1 MSYVPINIKTNYTF
15 LTSMI
20 KIDDLINYALKN
32 NLKTLT
38 ITDNNMFGVLEF
50 YNKCIANNIKPIVG
64 REIEL
69 NKLKILLYCANYLGY
84 KNLLKI
90 NTILLDEELN
100 LSHLKN
106 HFEGLICIVPFE
118 SLKLYDDL
126 KQIYKYIFKSY
137 KNLAEKNLMS
147 GTNLVYMNE
156 ILYLKKEQSK
166 YINYLWAIR
175 DGVSKNEINYKK
187 LNYLKL
193 NIEDLENNKKI
204 NDLCNLKLKF
214 KQNLFPKFDVSNS
227 DEYLRK
233 ACLTGLKEKFGN
245 QVYRIYIDRLNYEL
259 DIIKNMNFSNYFLI
273 VNDYMEYAKKN
284 NIMAFARGS
293 SASSLVAYLLNITNV
308 DPIKYN
314 LLFERFLNPKR
325 ITIPDIDI
333 DVEHEKRENII
344 NYCVQKY
351 GINKVAPIIT
361 FQTMG
366 SKQAIRDVGRALN
379 VKLTNHFLKLID
391 SNKSLKENYKNP
403 QIKKLIS
410 QSIALK
416 EIAEV
421 SFLFE
426 GIKRHSSI
434 HAAGLII
441 SNTNLD
447 NIIPLSKR
455 DDLYLTG
462 YSMDYLEQIGL
473 LKMDI
478 LGLKTYTLI
487 NNILKDLKINFDKI
501 PLNDKLT
508 FEIFQN
514 SNTIGIFQFE
524 SYGMQ
529 QFLKKLKPNNIE
541 ELIIANALYRPG
553 PMKNIDLYIK
563 RKEGIVPITYL
574 HPSLERILK
583 GTYGIIVYQ
592 EQVMQIAFEVA
603 KFDYGKADLLRR
615 AILKKDNSYNEEF
628 INESIR
634 NGYQLEDALKILNL
648 VNEYAEY
655 GFPKAHS
662 TVYAKVAYKMAYLKK
677 HYPNQF
683 YKHLLDSVIGSIL
696 KTKEYISDAKINNIE
711 VINPLINESDLNYKI
726 TNKIIYPLIGIKN
739 INLNLANLI
748 IKERKK
754 QNFID
759 IFDFVKRIPINKE
772 ALLSLIKAG
781 SFNKF
786 NLTKK
791 TLIENIESILNYG
804 ELTYNLDLDYNL
816 KPNLKVFPE
825 YNKRTLLELELES
838 IGLYLSDHPLGQYK
852 RKYNLKN
859 IKNYFDKTI
868 ELILYVE
875 GIRAIKTKKGDQMAF
890 ITGSDELTSIDIV
903 VFPKLYQTLNSIQLN
918 NIIKVVGSVEKRYN
932 KYNLIAK
939 KIDILE

>member
-69 NKLKILLYCANYLGY
+69 NKLKIILYCSNYLGY

-90 NTILLDEELN
+90 NTILLNEELN
-100 LSHLKN
+100 LFHLQK

-118 SLKLYDDL
+118 SLNLYDSL

-137 KNLAEKNLMS
+137 KNSTERKLMS

-156 ILYLKKEQSK
+156 ILYLKKEHFK

-175 DGVSKNEINYKK
+175 DGVSKNEINYKE
-187 LNYLKL
+187 LNHLKL
-193 NIEDLENNKKI
+193 NIENLENNKKI

-214 KQNLFPKFDVSNS
+214 NQKLFPKFDVSNS
-227 DEYLRK
+227 NEYLRK
-233 ACLTGLKEKFGN
+233 KCLTGLKEKFGN

-333 DVEHEKRENII
+333 DVEHENRENII

-366 SKQAIRDVGRALN
+366 SKQAIRDVGRTLN
-379 VKLTNHFLKLID
+379 VKLTNPFFKLID

-410 QSIALK
+410 HSVTLK

-421 SFLFE
+421 SLLFE

-487 NNILKDLKINFDKI
+487 NNILKELKINFDEI

-508 FEIFQN
+508 FEIFK
-514 SNTIGIFQFE
+514 SANTIGIFQFE
-524 SYGMQ
+524 SHGMQ

-592 EQVMQIAFEVA
+592 EQIMQIAFEVA

-628 INESIR
+628 INESIK
-634 NGYQLEDALKILNL
+634 NGYQLEDAHKTLNL
-648 VNEYAEY
+648 INEYAEY

-662 TVYAKVAYKMAYLKK
+662 TVYAKVAYKMAYLKR

-683 YKHLLDSVIGSIL
+683 YKHLLDSVIGSVL
-696 KTKEYISDAKINNIE
+696 KTKEYINDAKINNVE

-726 TNKIIYPLIGIKN
+726 TNKLIYPLIGIKN
-739 INLNLANLI
+739 INLNLVNLI
-748 IKERKK
+748 IEERKK
-754 QNFID
+754 QEFKD
-759 IFDFVKRIPINKE
+759 IFDFVKRVPINKE
-772 ALLSLIKAG
+772 AMLSLIKAG
-781 SFNKF
+781 SFSKF
-786 NLTKK
+786 NITKK

-838 IGLYLSDHPLGQYK
+838 IGLYLSDHPLRHYK

-875 GIRAIKTKKGDQMAF
+875 GIRVIKTKKGDWMAF
-890 ITGSDELTSIDIV
+890 ITGLDELTSIDIV
-903 VFPKLYQTLNSIQLN
+903 VFPKLYQTLNSIKSN
-918 NIIKVVGSVEKRYN
+918 NIIKVVGLVEKRYN